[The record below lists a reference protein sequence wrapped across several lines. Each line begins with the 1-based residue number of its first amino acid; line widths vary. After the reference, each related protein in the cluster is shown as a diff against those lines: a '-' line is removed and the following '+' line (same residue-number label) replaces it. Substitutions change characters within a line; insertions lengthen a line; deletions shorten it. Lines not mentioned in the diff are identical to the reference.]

1 MFTSIMH
8 QRGPVPF
15 PAFAGERHYM
25 IPFYQRDGL
34 PGDLGHWQPTVDA
47 MLDGI
52 DTDQPIYFMADQS
65 VVQPGQAHRRPG
77 VHIDGYWHPG
87 VQAHGGQGVHRGQ
100 GGNHGPR
107 STPGSHRGVRHGGSS
122 ASSGWDHVDLSDPEA
137 LILASDVAGAR
148 AYLGEYRGAIGEGGD
163 CSHLPLDGLQSLD
176 LAPHRAY
183 VGTVGTLHESLP
195 ISAGGPRT
203 VVRLN
208 CPGVT
213 IQ

>member
-1 MFTSIMH
+1 MFTSIIH

-15 PAFAGERHYM
+15 PVFAGERHYM
-25 IPFYQRDGL
+25 IPFYQRYGL

-52 DTDQPIYFMADQS
+52 ETDQPIYFMADQS
-65 VVQPGQAHRRPG
+65 VVHPGQAHRRPG

-87 VQAHGGQGVHRGQ
+87 VQAHGGGGGHRGRATHY
-100 GGNHGPR
+100 GRP
-107 STPGSHRGVRHGGSS
+107 SHRGSGRHGGQHMRG
-122 ASSGWDHVDLSDPEA
+122 GWDHVDLSEPEA
-137 LILASDVAGAR
+137 LILSSDVAGAR
-148 AYLGEYRGAIGEGGD
+148 AYLGKYPDLIGDGGEA
-163 CSHLPLDGLQSLD
+163 SRVPLDGLLAVD

-195 ISAGGPRT
+195 IPAGGPRT

-213 IQ
+213 VQ